1 MYICA
6 CSGGSSETCGE
17 GEGRDHDDDEEEDE
31 PVLDRFDRLDD
42 VREVEAYGGDTGN
55 MVSTS
60 IHAEPIKMNKKM
72 RFSGEWENGVKLQ
85 EDDRQGAK

>member
-17 GEGRDHDDDEEEDE
+17 GEGRDHDDDDEEDE

-42 VREVEAYGGDTGN
+42 VREVEACGGDTGN
-55 MVSTS
+55 MVST
-60 IHAEPIKMNKKM
+60 HQNKKCGF
-72 RFSGEWENGVKLQ
+72 RESGRRV
-85 EDDRQGAK
+85 

>member
-17 GEGRDHDDDEEEDE
+17 GEGKDHDDDEEEDE

-42 VREVEAYGGDTGN
+42 VREVEACGDHTGN
-55 MVSTS
+55 TVSTS
-60 IHAEPIKMNKKM
+60 IQSK
-72 RFSGEWENGVKLQ
+72 
-85 EDDRQGAK
+85 